1 MFQNVFQLDIDATKS
16 IFISPISNCHEIRF
30 LKMCVCLCASVGG
43 CVCVN
48 SEGLTCKGCP
58 HSQGPVCE
66 GYVRVQCGG
75 ESILKSISKVRDL
88 SQHD

>member
-1 MFQNVFQLDIDATKS
+1 M
-16 IFISPISNCHEIRF
+16 
-30 LKMCVCLCASVGG
+30 
-43 CVCVN
+43 CVN